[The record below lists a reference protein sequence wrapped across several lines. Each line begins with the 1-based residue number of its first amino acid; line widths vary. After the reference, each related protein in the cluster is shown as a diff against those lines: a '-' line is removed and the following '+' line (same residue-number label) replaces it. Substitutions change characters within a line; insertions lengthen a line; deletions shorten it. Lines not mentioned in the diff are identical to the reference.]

1 MECKSGQKKDGR
13 DDWVWELIDTLWNV
27 NKSLALTVSPVF
39 RINRYIME
47 CKSYFF
53 LTFCGW
59 SFELIDTLWNVN
71 VTDATAINKMET
83 ELIDTL
89 WNVNLST
96 IAYHCGYF
104 AN

>member
-1 MECKSGQKKDGR
+1 MGGVKMAI
-13 DDWVWELIDTLWNV
+13 ELIDTLWNV
-27 NKSLALTVSPVF
+27 NSSKLIT
-39 RINRYIME
+39 
-47 CKSYFF
+47 YFF
-53 LTFCGW
+53 A
-59 SFELIDTLWNVN
+59 SF
-71 VTDATAINKMET
+71 

>member
-1 MECKSGQKKDGR
+1 MECKWIKQKNRRAHKTK
-13 DDWVWELIDTLWNV
+13 ELIDTLWNV

-39 RINRYIME
+39 RIKRYIME

-71 VTDATAINKMET
+71 KSIKCAVSGSVL

-89 WNVNLST
+89 WDVN
-96 IAYHCGYF
+96 
-104 AN
+104 

>member
-1 MECKSGQKKDGR
+1 
-13 DDWVWELIDTLWNV
+13 
-27 NKSLALTVSPVF
+27 
-39 RINRYIME
+39 ME

-71 VTDATAINKMET
+71 KSIKCAVSGSVL

-89 WNVNLST
+89 WDVN
-96 IAYHCGYF
+96 
-104 AN
+104 

>member
-1 MECKSGQKKDGR
+1 MPL
-13 DDWVWELIDTLWNV
+13 ELIDTLWNV
-27 NKSLALTVSPVF
+27 NKSIKCAVSGSV
-39 RINRYIME
+39 
-47 CKSYFF
+47 
-53 LTFCGW
+53 L
-59 SFELIDTLWNVN
+59 ELIDTLWNVN

>member
-1 MECKSGQKKDGR
+1 MECKWIKQKNRRAHKTK
-13 DDWVWELIDTLWNV
+13 ELIDTLWNV

-71 VTDATAINKMET
+71 VIPGLMYYCLDY

-89 WNVNLST
+89 WNVNPPRERKNT
-96 IAYHCGYF
+96 P
-104 AN
+104 